1 MPQKRKKCRF
11 RWRFSII
18 LANLARINKKLHIFA
33 PMPCITVGYTY
44 LKKRCCRTPLFLY
57 LCIRLVD
64 GRLAVSKGRIF
75 MFVRPF
81 FSCKKNS
88 ARQDR
93 AEPKT
98 KNHEKTVLFDEVHPI
113 GHAYTSSPLS
123 FVVDAAVDLPG
134 GFWRVVAHF
143 TQ

>member
-18 LANLARINKKLHIFA
+18 LTNFARISKKLHIFA

-64 GRLAVSKGRIF
+64 GRTAVSKGRIF

-81 FSCKKNS
+81 FVQKKLRPKWS
-88 ARQDR
+88 SGA
-93 AEPKT
+93 KT
-98 KNHEKTVLFDEVHPI
+98 KNHEKTVLFNEVHLI
-113 GHAYTSSPLS
+113 GHTRTGSPLS
-123 FVVDAAVDLPG
+123 FVVDATVYLPS

-143 TQ
+143 SQ